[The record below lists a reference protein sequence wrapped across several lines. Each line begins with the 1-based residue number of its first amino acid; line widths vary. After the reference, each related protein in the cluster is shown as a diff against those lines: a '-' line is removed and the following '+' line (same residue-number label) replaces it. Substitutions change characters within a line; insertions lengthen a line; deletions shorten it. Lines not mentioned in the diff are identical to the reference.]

1 MTSFGIMQYKELN
14 FCNFFSTLF
23 DTYIKKPIFVIN
35 HLNYET
41 TNLFLVAFCGAAGCG
56 AG

>member
-1 MTSFGIMQYKELN
+1 MQYKELY
-14 FCNFFSTLF
+14 FCDFFSTFF

-41 TNLFLVAFCGAAGCG
+41 TNLFLIAFCGVAGGG